1 MLVRSVE
8 LLERILGLVRD
19 GIIGGWD
26 VYFAP
31 GGRIFRCRVLRLCYR
46 REQNHLLRVAW

>member
-31 GGRIFRCRVLRLCYR
+31 GGRIFRCRVLRLCHR
-46 REQNHLLRVAW
+46 RE